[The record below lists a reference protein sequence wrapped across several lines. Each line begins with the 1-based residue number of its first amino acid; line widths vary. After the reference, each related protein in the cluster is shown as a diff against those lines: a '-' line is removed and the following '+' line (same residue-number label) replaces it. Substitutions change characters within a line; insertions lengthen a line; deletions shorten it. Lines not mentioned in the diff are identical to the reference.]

1 LSVNS
6 CIPMKRIIVA
16 PNAFKHA
23 LDAQA
28 AAKAIGA
35 GLRDSRLD
43 CSVALFPIGDGGEG
57 TCRLIHEKLNGELV
71 QRTVSDPIGRPIAG
85 SYSLVENGKTAV
97 IEMADASGIRLLT
110 TDERTPMTATSYGTG
125 ELILDALDQRV
136 SRIVLGMG
144 GSATVDGGCGILN
157 ALGLRFLDDA
167 GSVLQPI
174 PEDLKRLH
182 RIDTTGLDQR
192 IASCRITVL
201 CDVDNKLLG
210 AEGAANIF
218 GPQKG
223 ANAQQVIEL
232 EGILSHISRLALQE
246 TGKDMAGV
254 RLGGAAGG
262 AAAAVYACL
271 GAELV
276 PGIEHFLQLTDF
288 DEALRDADCLVTG
301 EGSLDEQTL
310 AGKGSQGVAVRA
322 KQSGIPIIGLAGQIP
337 LRPSDALNELFDV
350 LIPISHQAMSLDQ
363 ALNDTYDN
371 LYRSANMLGNMLHI
385 SAF

>member
-1 LSVNS
+1 
-6 CIPMKRIIVA
+6 MKRIIVA

-43 CSVALFPIGDGGEG
+43 CSVALFPIGDGGDG

-144 GSATVDGGCGILN
+144 GSATVDGGCGILH

-254 RLGGAAGG
+254 RHGGAAGG
-262 AAAAVYACL
+262 AAAAVYAFL

-276 PGIEHFLQLTDF
+276 PGIEHFLQLTGF

-310 AGKGSQGVAVRA
+310 AGKGPQGVAVRA